1 MIKNGAV
8 LNGIDCVSEEMK
20 NKAEVYDLNIGVND
34 SINVLTA
41 YAGW

>member
-20 NKAEVYDLNIGVND
+20 NKAEAFELNIGVND
-34 SINVLTA
+34 SINLFNA
-41 YAGW
+41 YAG